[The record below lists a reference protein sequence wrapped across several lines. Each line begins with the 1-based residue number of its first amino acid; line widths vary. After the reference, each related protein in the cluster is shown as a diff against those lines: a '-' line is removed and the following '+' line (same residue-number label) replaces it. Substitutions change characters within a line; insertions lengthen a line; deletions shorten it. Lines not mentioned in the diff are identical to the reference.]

1 MTALARFVLRNP
13 RKILGFWLVVLLL
26 SGGFAA
32 KLSDRVQNGGYVAS
46 GSQSQRAASLGE
58 HLFKRA
64 AVPQAYLSVLTAHGA
79 PRVSARDVAL
89 AARTARD
96 VQGVEQVG
104 APVVSANGRAALL
117 PIAFAGSVGYAQT
130 RVPDVDTALEHA
142 RLTSAKALL
151 VGESGI
157 YQRYMVQSKKS
168 LSTSS
173 LISFPVTLAILLV
186 AFLSL
191 AAAVLPLGL
200 AAVCV
205 GVTFGFLY
213 LLSYVVQL
221 SVFVEDTVLVL
232 GLGLSIDFSLFM
244 VTRVREAMAREGAT
258 IEQAI
263 TEALQTTGR
272 AITVSGLTVAT
283 ALAGLYVTG
292 LGVFESLATG
302 AIGAALIAVAAALTM
317 TPAAL
322 VLLGGRLDRFSIK
335 AAVNAAENGRFWHGL
350 ADFVVRRRVAVV
362 ATVVPIM
369 LVLSI
374 PIAGMHITLKSISV
388 LPSSDPV
395 RVATG
400 QVSDSF
406 GPGAGTPAIV
416 IAHGPPA
423 KLRALLA
430 AQPGVVEVGPAEL
443 GTQGWVRMSATLD
456 AYGDSAKADTI
467 VRDLRTTLG
476 RAYGSQAV
484 VGGAT
489 AVGLDLI
496 SRINERTPL
505 VVLVVLLAEILVLTV
520 IFAAPLIALKAAL
533 TTLLSVSAAL
543 GIMTF
548 FFRSTG
554 DIGYF
559 VPLFLFATIFGLS
572 TDYEVFLLSRV
583 REHHREGESNTASLK
598 RALIGSSR
606 SITLAGITMGVV
618 FFSFAVSP
626 LVPFQELGVGM
637 GLAIVLDVTVVR
649 GLLVPAT
656 VALLGELNWWRPGRP
671 VPRRGEGV
679 AVTQEA

>member
-26 SGGFAA
+26 SGGLAA

-46 GSQSQRAASLGE
+46 GSQSQRAAALGE
-58 HLFKRA
+58 RLFKRS
-64 AVPQAYLSVLTAHGA
+64 AVPQAYLSVLAAHGA

-89 AARTARD
+89 AAQTARS
-96 VQGVEQVG
+96 VQGVKQVG
-104 APVVSANGRAALL
+104 PPVLSANGRAALL
-117 PIAFAGSVGYAQT
+117 PVAFAGGVGYAQT

-142 RLTSAKALL
+142 RLVSAKALL

-186 AFLSL
+186 AFLSI

-244 VTRVREAMAREGAT
+244 VTRVREAMAREGVT

-302 AIGAALIAVAAALTM
+302 AIGAALIAVVAALTL

-335 AAVNAAENGRFWHGL
+335 VAVNAAQQGRFWHRL
-350 ADFVVRRRVAVV
+350 ADFVVRRRIAVM

-369 LVLSI
+369 VVLSI
-374 PIAGMHITLKSISV
+374 PIGGMHITLKSISV

-395 RVATG
+395 RAATG

-406 GPGAGTPAIV
+406 GPGAGTPAIIV
-416 IAHGPPA
+416 AHAPPA

-430 AQPGVVEVGPAEL
+430 AQPGVEQVGPAEL
-443 GTQGWVRMSATLD
+443 GAQGWVRTSATLD

-467 VRDLRTTLG
+467 VRDLRATLG

-656 VALLGELNWWRPGRP
+656 VALLGELNWWRPGSAL
-671 VPRRGEGV
+671 PRHSER
-679 AVTQEA
+679 APAAQEA

>member
-1 MTALARFVLRNP
+1 MSAIARFVLRHP
-13 RKILGFWLVVLLL
+13 RKILAFWLVVLLL
-26 SGGFAA
+26 SGALA
-32 KLSDRVQNGGYVAS
+32 SRLSDRVQNGGYVAS
-46 GSQSQRAASLGE
+46 GSQSQRAAALGE
-58 HLFKRA
+58 HLFSSSSA
-64 AVPQAYLSVLTAHGA
+64 PQAYLSVLTAHGA
-79 PRVSARDVAL
+79 QALYSRDVLL
-89 AARTARD
+89 AARVVR
-96 VQGVEQVG
+96 GVAGVKEVG
-104 APVVSANGRAALL
+104 SPVLSADRHAALL
-117 PIAFAGSVGYAQT
+117 PVVFTGSAGYAQT
-130 RVPDVDTALEHA
+130 RIPDVDSALGRTHLA
-142 RLTSAKALL
+142 SSRAQL
-151 VGESGI
+151 VGETAV

-173 LISFPVTLAILLV
+173 LISFPVTLVILLI
-186 AFLSL
+186 AFLSI
-191 AAAVLPLGL
+191 AAALLPLGL

-205 GVTFGFLY
+205 GVTFGLLY

-244 VTRVREAMAREGAT
+244 VTRVRESLARGST
-258 IEQAI
+258 IELAI
-263 TEALQTTGR
+263 TEALETTGR

-292 LGVFESLATG
+292 LGVFASLATG
-302 AIGAALIAVAAALTM
+302 AIGAALIAVTAALTL
-317 TPAAL
+317 TPATL
-322 VLLGGRLDRFSIK
+322 VLLGAGLDRFSIRT
-335 AAVNAAENGRFWHGL
+335 AVNAAQNGRFWRRL
-350 ADFVVRRRVAVV
+350 ADFVVRRRIAVVAVV
-362 ATVVPIM
+362 VPVM

-374 PIAGMHITLKSISV
+374 PIGGMHITLKSISV
-388 LPSSDPV
+388 LPGSDPV
-395 RVATG
+395 RVASAH
-400 QVSDSF
+400 VAEHF
-406 GPGAGTPAIV
+406 GPGAGTPAV
-416 IAHGPPA
+416 VVAHAPPA
-423 KLRALLA
+423 KLRQVVA
-430 AQPGVVEVGPAEL
+430 AQPGVARVGPAEL
-443 GTQGWVRMSATLD
+443 GARGWVRVSATLD
-456 AYGDSAKADTI
+456 AYSDSAQADTI
-467 VRDLRTTLG
+467 VRNLRSTLG
-476 RAYGSQAV
+476 RSFGSQAV

-496 SRINERTPL
+496 SRINARTPL
-505 VVLVVLLAEILVLTV
+505 VVLVVLLAEILVLTL

-543 GIMTF
+543 GVMTF

-637 GLAIVLDVTVVR
+637 GLAIVLDVTIVR

-656 VALLGELNWWRPGRP
+656 VALLGEANWWRPKWSRRRSQQP
-671 VPRRGEGV
+671 SVPSP
-679 AVTQEA
+679 ASS